1 MIDRGIKKDWLGFTA
16 LNKGEKSRRDFL
28 IGMSFIVFSFV
39 VYFGLFSIPLF
50 PLTKKEMA
58 SAATIGYLFSWIL
71 TGIGIFFAGKEGYEF
86 LKEKILMGFFRKI
99 IGRKEK

>member
-1 MIDRGIKKDWLGFTA
+1 
-16 LNKGEKSRRDFL
+16 
-28 IGMSFIVFSFV
+28 
-39 VYFGLFSIPLF
+39 
-50 PLTKKEMA
+50 MA